1 MSKEKN
7 NATSYNSMEVQKS
20 RGKGYRKKEEA
31 PKRKKQKDV
40 NFYIKRCSKDGESFD
55 IYLKIRLKHCF
66 MIERKNDLYSV
77 RIETDRITGNILS
90 IKKHVEASKIQMD
103 GFEFPE
109 KLHINFYENG
119 VYVNITIFKKFY
131 MCSKLRK
138 REIDLEQLMED
149 LEYTTRSTKTYSP
162 TDGSLATIYV
172 VGTNLKKP
180 YRCG

>member
-7 NATSYNSMEVQKS
+7 NATSYNNMEVQKS

-31 PKRKKQKDV
+31 PKKKKQKDV
-40 NFYIKRCSKDGESFD
+40 SFYIKRCEDGESFD
-55 IYLKIRLKHCF
+55 IYLKIRLKHFF
-66 MIERKNDLYSV
+66 MVDRQNDLYSV

-103 GFEFPE
+103 GFELPE
-109 KLHINFYENG
+109 KLHIDFYENG

-138 REIDLEQLMED
+138 RELDLEELMED
-149 LEYTTRSTKTYSP
+149 LERSTYSP
-162 TDGSLATIYV
+162 TDRSLTTIYIK
-172 VGTNLKKP
+172 TNVKNP
-180 YRCG
+180 FRCG

>member
-7 NATSYNSMEVQKS
+7 NATSYNNMEVQKS
-20 RGKGYRKKEEA
+20 RGKGYRKKEET
-31 PKRKKQKDV
+31 PKKKQKDV
-40 NFYIKRCSKDGESFD
+40 NFYIKRCEDEESFD
-55 IYLKIRLKHCF
+55 IYLKIRLKHSF
-66 MIERKNDLYSV
+66 MVLRQNDLYSV

-103 GFEFPE
+103 GFELPE

-162 TDGSLATIYV
+162 TDRSLATIYV
-172 VGTNLKKP
+172 GGTNLNKP

>member
-7 NATSYNSMEVQKS
+7 NATSYNNMEVQKS
-20 RGKGYRKKEEA
+20 RGKGYRKKEETL
-31 PKRKKQKDV
+31 KKKQKDV
-40 NFYIKRCSKDGESFD
+40 IFFIKRCEDEESFD
-55 IYLKIRLKHCF
+55 IYLKIKLKHCF
-66 MIERKNDLYSV
+66 MVERQNDLYSV

-138 REIDLEQLMED
+138 RELDLEELMED
-149 LEYTTRSTKTYSP
+149 LERSTYSP
-162 TDGSLATIYV
+162 TDRSLATIYV
-172 VGTNLKKP
+172 VGTNLNKP

>member
-1 MSKEKN
+1 MSKGKN
-7 NATSYNSMEVQKS
+7 NATSYNNMEVQKS

-31 PKRKKQKDV
+31 PKKKKQKDV
-40 NFYIKRCSKDGESFD
+40 SFYIKRCEDGESFD

-66 MIERKNDLYSV
+66 MVDRQNDLYSV

-103 GFEFPE
+103 GFELPE

-138 REIDLEQLMED
+138 RELDLEELMED

-162 TDGSLATIYV
+162 SAESLTTIYIK
-172 VGTNLKKP
+172 TNIKTP
-180 YRCG
+180 FHG

>member
-7 NATSYNSMEVQKS
+7 NATSYNNMEVQKS

-31 PKRKKQKDV
+31 PKKKKQKDV
-40 NFYIKRCSKDGESFD
+40 SFYIKRCEDGESFD

-66 MIERKNDLYSV
+66 MVDRQNDLYSV

-103 GFEFPE
+103 GFELPE
-109 KLHINFYENG
+109 KLHIDFYENG

-138 REIDLEQLMED
+138 RELDLEELMED
-149 LEYTTRSTKTYSP
+149 LNS
-162 TDGSLATIYV
+162 
-172 VGTNLKKP
+172 
-180 YRCG
+180 

>member
-7 NATSYNSMEVQKS
+7 NATSYNNMEVQKS
-20 RGKGYRKKEEA
+20 RGKGYRKKEEL
-31 PKRKKQKDV
+31 PNKKKQKDV
-40 NFYIKRCSKDGESFD
+40 SFYIKRCEDGESFD

-66 MIERKNDLYSV
+66 MVDRQNDLYSV

-103 GFEFPE
+103 GFELPE

-138 REIDLEQLMED
+138 RELDLEELMED

-162 TDGSLATIYV
+162 SAESLTTIYIK
-172 VGTNLKKP
+172 TNIKTP
-180 YRCG
+180 FHG